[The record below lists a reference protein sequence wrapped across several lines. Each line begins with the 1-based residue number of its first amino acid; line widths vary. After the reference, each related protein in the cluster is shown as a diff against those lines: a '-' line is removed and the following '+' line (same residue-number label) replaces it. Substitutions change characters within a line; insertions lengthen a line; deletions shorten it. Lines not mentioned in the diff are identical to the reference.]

1 MTAVFVSDAVLRPK
15 RRHLGLGLDPWIAL
29 VVYALGVWGLVVDSG

>member
-1 MTAVFVSDAVLRPK
+1 MTAVFVSGVVLRPK

-29 VVYALGVWGLVVDSG
+29 VVYALGIWGLVVVSG

>member
-1 MTAVFVSDAVLRPK
+1 MTAVFVSGVVLRPK
-15 RRHLGLGLDPWIAL
+15 RRHLGLGPDPRIAL